1 MRSILNSF
9 QRLPL
14 WVRLWMVLWLMPI
27 NVATLFFMDWQ
38 HGQAVAILANV
49 GMLLNVPIILYD
61 KGVNETNFVGAD
73 LSEAALHGAELLIA
87 ELREAN
93 LNKAAL
99 VGADLRSARLQNAHL
114 DEADLEAAKLAGANL
129 ESADLGLA
137 NLVQA
142 DLYNA
147 RLERADLSLA
157 NLTEANL
164 GYARF
169 DNGTRLVSSI
179 MDRAQVKSVDFSHVP
194 WILNHRKQMF
204 GDESVILPGDAA
216 HPEHW
221 PKHVLSREQF
231 DLEYEI
237 WKADPEAYTPPE
249 PPETFSL

>member
-1 MRSILNSF
+1 
-9 QRLPL
+9 
-14 WVRLWMVLWLMPI
+14 MVLWLMPI